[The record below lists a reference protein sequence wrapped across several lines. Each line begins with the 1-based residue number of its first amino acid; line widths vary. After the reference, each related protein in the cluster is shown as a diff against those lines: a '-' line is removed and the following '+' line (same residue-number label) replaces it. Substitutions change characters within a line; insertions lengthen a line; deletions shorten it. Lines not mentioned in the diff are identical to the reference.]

1 MVASLGHLAMDHASL
16 SRRSTVPTSN
26 RDISNLWALSTFLP
40 YTSICYF
47 FFFILPL
54 CSLVVCCH
62 HPSPR
67 ITIVFALLSNES
79 NLSTPLAPIFL
90 ISSYNKFRS
99 SLYSPHSPTAAWVL
113 LSPAFPQGQLC
124 MPSSSST
131 PLLVCFFS
139 SFWQVQVSYTIKGG
153 GEPQALSR
161 WKQGEEGVETRG
173 RCSRKIHI
181 HMDIGGTYRQRYI
194 PVDPRTNHI
203 HPPLIPQAD
212 TPSTPGTPNN
222 REKR

>member
-1 MVASLGHLAMDHASL
+1 MLPLVIWPWTTHPFRDGAPFLLLTETSPTFGRSVRFFHIPVSAIFFSL
-16 SRRSTVPTSN
+16 SYLFA
-26 RDISNLWALSTFLP
+26 LWSSVATIHLLG
-40 YTSICYF
+40 YA
-47 FFFILPL
+47 
-54 CSLVVCCH
+54 
-62 HPSPR
+62 
-67 ITIVFALLSNES
+67 IVFALLSNES